1 MTRRR
6 FKLAAAQYPIDWLDG
21 WPAYVRKVTDWV
33 EAAARERARLLVF
46 PEYAGMELASLFPA
60 PIPGDL
66 HRQLVAVASLEEQVV
81 ELHRQLARQHGVYIL
96 GGSLPVAAGPG
107 RHRNRAWLYG
117 PDGGAAAQ
125 DKVMMTCFE
134 RDPWGVTGGTELRLF
149 DTVLGRLGVCICY
162 DVEFPLLARRLAEA
176 GAELILAPSCTETL
190 RGYWRVRVG
199 GQARALENQLVV
211 VQAPLVGEAPW
222 SPAVDVNRG
231 AVGVYGPP
239 DLGFPDDGV
248 LMLGELDRP
257 SWVYS
262 DLDLD
267 LVPEVRA
274 AGAVRNHAHWPEQ
287 TVVHTVDLATAA
299 L

>member
-1 MTRRR
+1 MTRRTL
-6 FKLAAAQYPIDWLDG
+6 KLAAAQYPIDWLDD
-21 WPAYVRKVTDWV
+21 WDAYVRKLTAWV
-33 EAAARERARLLVF
+33 DAAAGAGARLLVF

-66 HRQLVAVASLEEQVV
+66 HRQLEAVASLEERVV
-81 ELHRQLARQHGVYIL
+81 ALHRQLARQRGVYIL

-107 RHRNRAWLYG
+107 RHHNRAWLYG
-117 PDGGAAAQ
+117 PDGGTAAQ
-125 DKVMMTCFE
+125 DKVVMTCFE
-134 RDPWGVTGGTELRLF
+134 RDPWGVSGGTELRLF
-149 DTVLGRLGVCICY
+149 DTALGRLGVCICY

-176 GAELILAPSCTETL
+176 GAELILVPSCTETL

-199 GQARALENQLVV
+199 AQARALESQLVV

-231 AVGVYGPP
+231 AVGVYAPP

-248 LMLGELDRP
+248 LVLGELDQPR
-257 SWVYS
+257 WVFA

-267 LVPEVRA
+267 LIPEVRS
-274 AGAVRNHAHWPEQ
+274 AGAVRNHEHWPEQ
-287 TVVHTVDLATAA
+287 TPTLAADLSTSV

>member
-1 MTRRR
+1 MNRRR

-21 WPAYVRKVTDWV
+21 WPAYVSKLTDWV
-33 EAAARERARLLVF
+33 ETAAGEGARLLVF

-66 HRQLVAVASLEEQVV
+66 HLQLVAVASLEQQVV
-81 ELHRQLARQHGVYIL
+81 EVHRQLARRHGVYIL
-96 GGSLPVAAGPG
+96 GGSLPVAAGAG
-107 RHRNRAWLYG
+107 RYHNRAWLYG
-117 PDGGAAAQ
+117 PDGGTAAQ

-134 RDPWGVTGGTELRLF
+134 RDPWGVSGGTELCLF
-149 DTVLGRLGVCICY
+149 DTALGRLGVCICY

-248 LMLGELDRP
+248 LMLGEPDRP
-257 SWVYS
+257 AWVYAEI
-262 DLDLD
+262 DLD

-274 AGAVRNHAHWPEQ
+274 AGAVRNHVHWPEQ
-287 TVVHTVDLATAA
+287 GVTRTVGLATAV

>member
-1 MTRRR
+1 MTRRT
-6 FKLAAAQYPIDWLDG
+6 FELAAAQYPIDWLDD
-21 WPAYVRKVTDWV
+21 WDAYVRKLTAWV
-33 EAAARERARLLVF
+33 DAAAGAGGRLLVF

-66 HRQLVAVASLEEQVV
+66 HRQLVAVASLEERVV
-81 ELHRQLARQHGVYIL
+81 ALHRQLARQHGVYIL

-107 RHRNRAWLYG
+107 RHHNRAWLYG

-134 RDPWGVTGGTELRLF
+134 RDPWGVSGGTELRLF
-149 DTVLGRLGVCICY
+149 DTALGRLGVCICY

-176 GAELILAPSCTETL
+176 GAELILVPSCTETL

-199 GQARALENQLVV
+199 AQARALESQLVV

-239 DLGFPDDGV
+239 DLGFPDNGV
-248 LMLGELDRP
+248 LVLGELDQP
-257 SWVYS
+257 CWVYAE
-262 DLDLD
+262 LDLD
-267 LVPEVRA
+267 LMPEVRS
-274 AGAVRNHAHWPEQ
+274 AGAVRNHEHWPEQ
-287 TVVHTVDLATAA
+287 TPTLASDVSTSV